1 MIVTRERT
9 RRESTRA
16 RDVAFAHGRARE
28 LSDDRGDARVERR
41 THDPP
46 RAHPT
51 TRARQG
57 EKSTPR
63 RSTRTVKMADG
74 GKTNV
79 SNYEMNG
86 NSFRNTMHSL
96 NYGNVMEAA
105 ARDYMKEVK
114 AEEAAAANVGPIQYD
129 LEDLEDDPELHALHK
144 ERIQQM
150 KEEQEKRRE
159 MERKGHGQYTDVNE
173 EEFLPEVTG
182 SFQVVCHFYH
192 QEFERCRIVDKH
204 LNILAKKYF
213 NTKFVKVHAPDAPF
227 FVTKLN
233 IQVLP
238 CIIFF
243 RNGVAY
249 DRIVGFEELGA
260 KDDFPT
266 SKLEGMLLNAGV
278 IEVPERGEDDSEDE
292 EEVLRRERQNRIT
305 YGFTKYDS
313 EDEDSDFD

>member
-1 MIVTRERT
+1 MNPN
-9 RRESTRA
+9 
-16 RDVAFAHGRARE
+16 
-28 LSDDRGDARVERR
+28 LDA
-41 THDPP
+41 
-46 RAHPT
+46 
-51 TRARQG
+51 G
-57 EKSTPR
+57 GS
-63 RSTRTVKMADG
+63 

-105 ARDYMKEVK
+105 ARNYMKEVK
-114 AEEAAAANVGPIQYD
+114 ADEAAGANVGPVQYD

-150 KEEQEKRRE
+150 KEEQEKRKV
-159 MERKGHGQYTDVNE
+159 MESKGHGTYADVNE
-173 EEFLPEVTG
+173 GEFLPEVTG
-182 SFQVVCHFYH
+182 AFQVCVHFYH

-204 LNILAKKYF
+204 MQILARKYF
-213 NTKFVKVHAPDAPF
+213 DTKFIKCHAPDLPF

-233 IQVLP
+233 VQVLP

-260 KDDFPT
+260 KDDFAT
-266 SKLEGMLLNAGV
+266 SKLENMLLAAGG
-278 IEVPERGEDDSEDE
+278 IQTPEKGEDDSEDE
-292 EEVLRRERQNRIT
+292 ADVIAKERANRIT
-305 YGFTKYDS
+305 YGFTKYSD
-313 EDEDSDFD
+313 DEDSDFD

>member
-1 MIVTRERT
+1 M
-9 RRESTRA
+9 S
-16 RDVAFAHGRARE
+16 
-28 LSDDRGDARVERR
+28 
-41 THDPP
+41 
-46 RAHPT
+46 
-51 TRARQG
+51 G
-57 EKSTPR
+57 E
-63 RSTRTVKMADG
+63 

-105 ARDYMKEVK
+105 ARNYMKEAE
-114 AEEAAAANVGPIQYD
+114 AEEAAAANVGPVQYD

-159 MERKGHGQYTDVNE
+159 MERKGHGTYIDVNE

-182 SFQVVCHFYH
+182 AFQVCCHFYH

-204 LNILAKKYF
+204 LAILAKKYF
-213 NTKFVKVHAPDAPF
+213 DTKFIKVHAPDAPF

-233 IQVLP
+233 VQVLP
-238 CIIFF
+238 CIVYF

-249 DRIVGFEELGA
+249 DRMVGFEELGA
-260 KDDFPT
+260 KDDFAT
-266 SKLEGMLLNAGV
+266 SKLEKILLEAGIV
-278 IEVPERGEDDSEDE
+278 TPPVKGEDDSEDE
-292 EEVLRRERQNRIT
+292 EEVLRRERAKRIA

>member
-1 MIVTRERT
+1 
-9 RRESTRA
+9 
-16 RDVAFAHGRARE
+16 
-28 LSDDRGDARVERR
+28 
-41 THDPP
+41 
-46 RAHPT
+46 
-51 TRARQG
+51 
-57 EKSTPR
+57 
-63 RSTRTVKMADG
+63 MAEG
-74 GKTNV
+74 GKTSV
-79 SNYEMNG
+79 SNYDLDG

-105 ARDYMKEVK
+105 ARNYMKEVK

-129 LEDLEDDPELHALHK
+129 LEDLEDDPELHQLHK

-159 MERKGHGQYTDVNE
+159 MQRKGHGEYRDIE
-173 EEFLPEVTG
+173 EGEFLPEVTG
-182 SFQVVCHFYH
+182 SFQVCVHFYH

-204 LNILAKKYF
+204 LAILAKKYF
-213 NTKFVKVHAPDAPF
+213 DTKFIKVHAPDCPF

-233 IQVLP
+233 VKVLP
-238 CIIFF
+238 CIVFF

-266 SKLEGMLLNAGV
+266 SRLENMLLTAG
-278 IEVPERGEDDSEDE
+278 IIAVPEKGEDDSEDE
-292 EEVLRRERQNRIT
+292 EEVLARERAKRIT

-313 EDEDSDFD
+313 GDEDSDFD